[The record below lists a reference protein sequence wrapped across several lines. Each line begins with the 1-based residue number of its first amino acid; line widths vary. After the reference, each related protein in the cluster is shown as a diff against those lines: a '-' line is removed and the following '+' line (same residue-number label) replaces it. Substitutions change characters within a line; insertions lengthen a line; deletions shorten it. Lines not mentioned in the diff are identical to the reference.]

1 MHDKLVNEVILSMA
15 ATGLCKC
22 WSQPTGAAYR
32 DGQLIR
38 YGLKGCAD
46 ITGILVDGRRLE
58 VEIKTGKARQ
68 QKNQEAF
75 EKMIT
80 EMGGVYFV
88 ARSCEDALTKL
99 IKAASTN
106 A

>member
-1 MHDKLVNEVILSMA
+1 MHDKLVNEIILAMA
-15 ATGLCKC
+15 ATNLCKC

-46 ITGILVDGRRLE
+46 ITGILLNGKRLE
-58 VEIKTGKARQ
+58 VEVKTGKARQ

-75 EKMIT
+75 EKMIL

-88 ARSCEDALTKL
+88 ARSVDDALTKL
-99 IKAASTN
+99 QLASTI